1 MSDPLATPAPET
13 APGPGGGTAAGLGE
27 PRSAAAAITVGALF
41 GLLWAA
47 GLRGYMVALAGESS
61 QFGWLGTFGALLLPG
76 AVTGALLGWAE
87 HLRRTGGR
95 RHWRLLGLAPLVLAV
110 APLVLLPDA
119 LFALVTQGLGG
130 GAIAFALTGMAGG
143 FALSGRGP
151 RWARIACGLVLV
163 VIGAGVALST
173 SAVGGP
179 DLALTTPHGAWAA
192 LLGAGS
198 VLTLAVAS
206 SIPHRP
212 VVTPE
217 RPGAQ

>member
-1 MSDPLATPAPET
+1 MSDSLATPAPE
-13 APGPGGGTAAGLGE
+13 AVPGPA
-27 PRSAAAAITVGALF
+27 PRLSLDRLERPTAAAAIAVGALF
-41 GLLWAA
+41 GLQWAA
-47 GLRGYMVALAGESS
+47 GLRGYMVALAGEASE
-61 QFGWLGTFGALLLPG
+61 FGWLGTFGALLLPG

-95 RHWRLLGLAPLVLAV
+95 RHWRLLALAPLVLAI

-119 LFALVTQGLGG
+119 LVALVTQGLGG
-130 GAIAFALTGMAGG
+130 GAVAFALTGMAGG

-151 RWARIACGLVLV
+151 RWARLGCGLLLV
-163 VIGAGVALST
+163 VIVAGVALS
-173 SAVGGP
+173 APGVGGP

-192 LLGAGS
+192 LLGAAS

-212 VVTPE
+212 VVAGP
-217 RPGAQ
+217 RPVP